1 MARLTHLRNRV
12 HQPFYDTLV
21 ELMKGET
28 LDLLLARLY
37 GESEAQR
44 ILEDPEALGLARA
57 MLCLGGYT
65 WREKE

>member
-1 MARLTHLRNRV
+1 
-12 HQPFYDTLV
+12 V